1 MTNQIV
7 PRSSRKGTILVADDE
22 LEVRSYLEM
31 ALRCHGYAV
40 EFAENG
46 CEVVDS
52 LRDSRMYP
60 PCCWT

>member
-1 MTNQIV
+1 MTNQTV
-7 PRSSRKGTILVADDE
+7 PKSSRKGTILVADDE

-52 LRDSRMYP
+52 LQIGRAHV
-60 PCCWT
+60 